1 MVSGRKVLP
10 WTDTNPQMEQERFIL
25 ATLEG
30 REKFSSL
37 CRAFG
42 ISRKTGYTRLYRYE
56 EEGFEGLGDQS
67 RAPHSHP
74 NRVPEAVEE
83 QVVAARQAHPTWG
96 PKKLGAWL
104 RERYPQAEW
113 PAASTVGN
121 ILERHGLTQP
131 RRKVRRTP
139 GWSEPFAQCQG
150 SNQVWCVDFK
160 GQFRTGEGEVVY
172 PLTLEDAHSR
182 YLLCCQGLG
191 SAHGAGVRRSLE
203 GVFREYGLPAVI
215 RSDNGP
221 PFASVGLGGLS
232 KLAVWWVKLG
242 IVPER
247 IQPGHP
253 EQNGRLERLHRT
265 LKGEVA
271 SPPRRNRREQQ
282 VAFDQFR
289 WRYNQERPHEALG
302 QQAPARHYQ
311 PSSREYPARV
321 SSPEYPSEA
330 QVRRVRSNGEIKW
343 QGDRIYLSETLVG
356 EPVALVAQDDRYL
369 SIRFGPLEIGQLD
382 TCTKRVL
389 RTPTK
394 VLPMSLVYL

>member
-10 WTDTNPQMEQERFIL
+10 WKDTNPQMEQERFIL

-42 ISRKTGYTRLYRYE
+42 ISRKTGYKRLHRYE
-56 EEGFEGLGDQS
+56 EEGFEGLGDRS

-96 PKKLGAWL
+96 PKKLVAWL
-104 RERYPQAEW
+104 ENREPQTRW

-121 ILERHGLTQP
+121 ILDRHGLTQP

-160 GQFRTGEGEVVY
+160 GQFRTGDGEVVY

-182 YLLCCQGLG
+182 YLLCCQGLK
-191 SAHGAGVRRSLE
+191 STHGGGVQGRLE
-203 GVFREYGLPAVI
+203 RVFREYGLPEVI
-215 RSDNGP
+215 RSDNGS

-282 VAFDQFR
+282 RAFDEFR
-289 WRYNQERPHEALG
+289 RQYNQERPHEALG

-330 QVRRVRSNGEIKW
+330 QVRRVRSNGQI
-343 QGDRIYLSETLVG
+343 
-356 EPVALVAQDDRYL
+356 
-369 SIRFGPLEIGQLD
+369 
-382 TCTKRVL
+382 
-389 RTPTK
+389 
-394 VLPMSLVYL
+394 

>member
-10 WTDTNPQMEQERFIL
+10 WTDTNPQLEQERFIL

-42 ISRKTGYTRLYRYE
+42 ISRKTGYKRLHRYE
-56 EEGFEGLGDQS
+56 EEGFEGLGDRS

-74 NRVPEAVEE
+74 NRVSAEVEE
-83 QVVAARQAHPTWG
+83 VVVAARQAHPTWG
-96 PKKLGAWL
+96 PKKLVAWL
-104 RERYPQAEW
+104 QEREPETKW

-121 ILERHGLTQP
+121 ILDRQGLTQR

-139 GWSEPFAQCQG
+139 AWSEPFAHCQG

-160 GQFRTGEGEVVY
+160 GQFRARDGETVY

-182 YLLCCQGLG
+182 YLLCCQGLRG
-191 SAHGAGVRRSLE
+191 TRGAGVRRSLE
-203 GVFREYGLPAVI
+203 GVFREYGLPEVI

-232 KLAVWWVKLG
+232 KLSVWWVKLG
-242 IVPER
+242 ILPER
-247 IQPGHP
+247 IELGHP

-265 LKGEVA
+265 LKAEVA
-271 SPPRRNRREQQ
+271 SPPSRNRREQQ
-282 VAFDQFR
+282 KAFDQFR
-289 WRYNQERPHEALG
+289 RQYNQERPHEALG
-302 QQAPARHYQ
+302 QQTPAGHHR
-311 PSSREYPARV
+311 PSQREYPARIG
-321 SSPEYPSEA
+321 SPEYPPGV
-330 QVRRVRSNGEIKW
+330 QVRRVRSNGQIKW
-343 QGDRIYLSETLVG
+343 QGEKIYLSETLTG

-369 SIRFGPLEIGQLD
+369 SIQFGPLEIGQLD
-382 TCTKRVL
+382 TYTKRVL

-394 VLPMSLVYL
+394 VSPMSLVYL